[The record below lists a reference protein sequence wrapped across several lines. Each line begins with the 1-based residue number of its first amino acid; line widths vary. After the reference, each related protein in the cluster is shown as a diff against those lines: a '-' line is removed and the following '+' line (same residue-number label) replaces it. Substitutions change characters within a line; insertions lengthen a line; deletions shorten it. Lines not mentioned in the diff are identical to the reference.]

1 MRITRGFLF
10 YTMAAAALQVSFSAQ
25 AAPGTHMPTGSAP
38 PHTFVVPADEVTV
51 IKAGQLYDPAVGK
64 MLSNQIVII
73 HGDRITDVGSGLSIP
88 AGARVIDLSEAYVL
102 PGMTDG
108 HAHVYRDGD
117 NPGQHAINAVAAA
130 QRDLDAGF
138 TSLRDM
144 DSGGG
149 FGTVD
154 LRDLIDYGLVLGPRM
169 QVVGQSLNARG
180 HGYESDPET
189 TRFYSGRTDN
199 KDINGS
205 WLARAAVREAKQH
218 GVDYI
223 KIYSTQ
229 DFVGEQYLWNPDDA
243 SLQVF
248 PSLSNEEAEAIVDEA
263 HRLGLKVACHSYLG
277 TANDPCLVA
286 GVDAPQHLIQLD
298 DAGVK
303 ILLQKHLIY
312 TPTIDDIVNLERQE
326 LAATG
331 GRNSTLKMLEAA
343 FKKAHA
349 AGVEIA
355 FGSGATGTA
364 VPHGKQ
370 ADQLKWM
377 VKWGMT
383 PVEALRTTFIAAP
396 RNMNYHFERQVG
408 TIEKGKYADII
419 AVAKN
424 PLQDVTEMERVTF
437 VMKGGYV
444 VRDNSSAAAQAAYK
458 MEHP

>member
-1 MRITRGFLF
+1 MRITREFLLC
-10 YTMAAAALQVSFSAQ
+10 TMTAAALQVSSSAQ
-25 AAPGTHMPTGSAP
+25 AAPGTHMPQGAAP
-38 PHTFVVPADEVTV
+38 PHTFIVPADQVTV
-51 IKAGQLYDPAVGK
+51 IKAGQLYDPAAGK

-73 HGDRITDVGSGLSIP
+73 HGDRIAEVGSGLSIP
-88 AGARVIDLSEAYVL
+88 AHARVIDLSAAYVL
-102 PGMTDG
+102 PGMIDG

-117 NPGQHAINAVAAA
+117 NPSQHAINAVAAA

-169 QVVGQSLNARG
+169 QVVGQSLNTRN

-189 TRFYSGRTDN
+189 TKFYSGRTDN
-199 KDINGS
+199 KDVNGP
-205 WLARAAVREAKQH
+205 WLARATVREAKQH
-218 GVDYI
+218 GVDSV
-223 KIYSTQ
+223 KIYSTE
-229 DFVGEQYLWNPDDA
+229 DFVGEQYLWNPDG

-248 PSLSNEEAEAIVDEA
+248 PSISNEEAEAIVDEA

-277 TANDPCLVA
+277 TADDPCLVA
-286 GVDAPQHLIQLD
+286 GVDAPQHLMQLD

-312 TPTIDDIVNLERQE
+312 TPTFDDLANLEKQE
-326 LAATG
+326 LVATG
-331 GRNSTLKMLEAA
+331 GRNSTWKMLEAA

-370 ADQLKWM
+370 ADQFKWM

-383 PVEALRTTFIAAP
+383 PAEALRTSFIATP

-444 VRDNSSAAAQAAYK
+444 VRDNGSAGAQAAYNV
-458 MEHP
+458 EHP